1 MSRIKQGFEG
11 LTAEGYAAL
20 RRKMAEEAAKRAATS
35 RPFSSFAFPT
45 TGPGASGTGVSGT
58 GASSPTKKA
67 IANAEKARKAAELRT
82 QTNAATGPLEK
93 NQTTY
98 GLFRG
103 LLPTARIKES
113 NTTLRNAARELI
125 ASGLKSGKFTPGST
139 PTFQELYYTALPLKS
154 GPADAFKR
162 AFSDFIHIVAINNA
176 SKSSQASV
184 YRISKFLVRDTDYDL
199 SVARNIEALAFSK
212 TVYNGEA
219 AVIRQGKP
227 GTPKWAKKLHLHM
240 EHGNSV
246 RNIIYEGSAVYGYL
260 MDQGFDQTVIDTVM
274 FDMTEQNIEI
284 ASNPF
289 VCNPRTS
296 IDNSVAGMVDN
307 GVFQG
312 FSVAEAAKDAYE
324 KALDTK
330 GFDALHTKQSFLENK
345 GLAETLGELYD
356 TPDKY
361 VKAIENY
368 VIHNNT
374 FVLEQWKVYKDKIPS
389 LNVSSMTPEQA
400 GQYKSASTMMCEQQ
414 IKFYSGIINKPVV
427 IGGGTY
433 KDKDGYLHTD
443 NGIDSNLSENY
454 KTLLNGVFAATII
467 NTIKPI
473 DEDDPKFENAPP
485 INKREFHNENMAFL
499 KQAYTFFL
507 SYFKTHNFVEVVLKE
522 DPLSYKSYKQLGK
535 SNEKFLNNTLNEV
548 LDIKGEELDGGTR
561 KHRKHNKTHK
571 KPHKNSNRT
580 KKHRKN
586 RKRTLKRK

>member
-1 MSRIKQGFEG
+1 MLPVKQLGP
-11 LTAEGYAAL
+11 LLRSLSAPSAL
-20 RRKMAEEAAKRAATS
+20 SALPAL
-35 RPFSSFAFPT
+35 SSSLAGVRYSSSAFPT
-45 TGPGASGTGVSGT
+45 PGPGASGTGT
-58 GASSPTKKA
+58 PPLTKKA
-67 IANAEKARKAAELRT
+67 LAHAKKAANAALLKT
-82 QTNAATGPLEK
+82 QTNAAAGPLEM
-93 NQTTY
+93 NQTIY
-98 GLFRG
+98 GRFRR
-103 LLPTARIKES
+103 LLPTARIKRS
-113 NTTLRNAARELI
+113 NNELRRAARELI

-162 AFSDFIHIVAINNA
+162 AFSDFMHIVAINNA

-184 YRISKFLVRDTDYDL
+184 YRISKFLVRDTNYDL

-227 GTPKWAKKLHLHM
+227 GTPQWAKNKHLHM

-246 RNIIYEGSAVYGYL
+246 RNIIYEGSAIYGYL

-274 FDMTEQNIEI
+274 FDMTEQNIDI
-284 ASNPF
+284 ASNPL

-296 IDNSVAGMVDN
+296 VDNSVAGIVDN

-312 FSVAEAAKDAYE
+312 FSVAEAAKDAYD
-324 KALDTK
+324 KAVKTK
-330 GFDALHTKQSFLENK
+330 GFDALHTKESFLENK
-345 GLAETLGELYD
+345 GLAQTVGELYD

-374 FVLEQWKVYKDKIPS
+374 FVLEQWKAYKDKIPS

-443 NGIDSNLSENY
+443 NSIASNLSENY

-473 DEDDPKFENAPP
+473 DEDDPKFENSAP
-485 INKREFHNENMAFL
+485 INIREFHKENMAFL

-507 SYFKTHNFVEVVLKE
+507 SYFKTHNFAEIVLKE

-535 SNEKFLNNTLNEV
+535 SNEQFLNNTLNEV
-548 LDIKGEELDGGTR
+548 FDIKQEELDGGTR
-561 KHRKHNKTHK
+561 KHHKHHKQHNKTHK
-571 KPHKNSNRT
+571 HHKHSNKT
-580 KKHRKN
+580 KKHRKI
-586 RKRTLKRK
+586 RKYTLKRK